1 MTRKYQT
8 FREFYPYYLSEHA
21 NPVCRT
27 LHFAGSMQDF
37 LHRTGKVIG
46 LFTATPNLC
55 PFPQCLLPNLHP
67 VDDAF
72 T

>member
-46 LFTATPNLC
+46 LFTATPN
-55 PFPQCLLPNLHP
+55 
-67 VDDAF
+67 
-72 T
+72 